1 MTLHAQLR
9 RETTRRYGTSG
20 INELDRVRHRRQRRR
35 TAEEEAA
42 RRRSKG
48 SATTQQRQRDDAAIP
63 SAGAEFDGDE
73 ARQQARGDIPDGSP
87 LRGSLRSSRGQI
99 GPAESHERGEG
110 EKCLV
115 LGAKAHVRPK
125 VAVEMQH

>member
-1 MTLHAQLR
+1 MTLHTQLR
-9 RETTRRYGTSG
+9 GKKRLGGMGRRALTSSLIDIVDIDAG
-20 INELDRVRHRRQRRR
+20 RRR
-35 TAEEEAA
+35 
-42 RRRSKG
+42 KG

-73 ARQQARGDIPDGSP
+73 ARQQAREGIPDGSP

-115 LGAKAHVRPK
+115 LGAKAT
-125 VAVEMQH
+125 